1 MTGRWVHGHGAVGVG
16 CRVWRLPPS
25 WFRNDWSEVA
35 ELMAVG
41 RWFQSLMVQGKKELN
56 RTGWWVCSWCRRCAP
71 LVLGSVLAESDEVDV
86 DQPAADPVQNLESVV
101 IEPTL
106 LKAVV
111 FQSVK
116 QRLDSTRCLVS

>member
-1 MTGRWVHGHGAVGVG
+1 M
-16 CRVWRLPPS
+16 
-25 WFRNDWSEVA
+25 
-35 ELMAVG
+35 
-41 RWFQSLMVQGKKELN
+41 
-56 RTGWWVCSWCRRCAP
+56 
-71 LVLGSVLAESDEVDV
+71 AESDEVDV